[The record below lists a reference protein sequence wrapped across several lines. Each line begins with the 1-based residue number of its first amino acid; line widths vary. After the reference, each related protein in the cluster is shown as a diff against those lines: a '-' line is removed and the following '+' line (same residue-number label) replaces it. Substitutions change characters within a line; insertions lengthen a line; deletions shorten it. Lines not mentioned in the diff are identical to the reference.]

1 VQGQM
6 GMCWEARNYSVF
18 GRELKSLLA
27 KYVLGISAMSIEAF
41 LELKAQQMIHSL
53 ADGHSPFSPIHLPNQ
68 RMRISAAACI
78 AICGELEVVLR
89 HSFTT
94 MKKH

>member
-1 VQGQM
+1 M
-6 GMCWEARNYSVF
+6 
-18 GRELKSLLA
+18 ELK
-27 KYVLGISAMSIEAF
+27 I
-41 LELKAQQMIHSL
+41 QQMIESL
-53 ADGHSPFSPIHLPNQ
+53 ADGHAPFSGQASLPNQ